1 LFRCVAA
8 SILTFCP
15 NGLLAPATAFN
26 PEGLTFFMT
35 IKLYQEDNYD
45 VSLEFDTPGGGMIT
59 INFEDERN
67 EVSEQFTLS
76 MFDFERITDFVKK
89 QYNQID

>member
-1 LFRCVAA
+1 
-8 SILTFCP
+8 
-15 NGLLAPATAFN
+15 
-26 PEGLTFFMT
+26 MT

-59 INFEDERN
+59 INFEDKRN
-67 EVSEQFTLS
+67 DVAEQFTLS
-76 MFDFERITDFVKK
+76 MFDFERITEFVKK